1 MSVFTWSSVSPFLL
15 LLFPLTA
22 GSVEYSQL
30 IVRLGEEATVP
41 CMANSRHQCSSI
53 DWFYF
58 AAGGS
63 KTATLANRGQIGD
76 QSTKLGGLGLTA
88 DCSLVIQNVTAQDV
102 GIYTCRES
110 MSQQKERDFQVYLTV
125 VDISEHEQTSK
136 VSLRCSVMENGPC
149 SHEVEWLHVE
159 RDGTTLTLQTSH
171 PSCSQAVL
179 TLQPEALSTHQDLL
193 KCRVTHNH
201 SQVQIFNPRP
211 ASTGEDTLKPTTDAA
226 LQQCRCSALDYIVIV
241 LHLAELF
248 LVTFIA
254 FLFFRSRGINKV
266 TGKSVLN
273 SESRQTVNHIQ
284 PDVESTSH
292 NEDDCPGD
300 YMNFKSPA
308 SSANFS
314 VQHEHQI

>member
-1 MSVFTWSSVSPFLL
+1 
-15 LLFPLTA
+15 
-22 GSVEYSQL
+22 
-30 IVRLGEEATVP
+30 
-41 CMANSRHQCSSI
+41 
-53 DWFYF
+53 
-58 AAGGS
+58 
-63 KTATLANRGQIGD
+63 
-76 QSTKLGGLGLTA
+76 
-88 DCSLVIQNVTAQDV
+88 
-102 GIYTCRES
+102 

-201 SQVQIFNPRP
+201 SQVQIFNLRP
-211 ASTGEDTLKPTTDAA
+211 ASTE
-226 LQQCRCSALDYIVIV
+226 CRCSALDYIVIV

-266 TGKSVLN
+266 TDKSVLN

-292 NEDDCPGD
+292 NEDDCTGD